1 MVIIDKSIIELLQ
14 YRIQQEEISSRMYE
28 AMSRWLD
35 FKGFTGAAK
44 LWKKY
49 STEEL
54 THAGWATVYLQ
65 DLNILPETRVIEQP
79 QMTFKS
85 LPNIV
90 ALSMKHEV
98 EILEQCSELMNKC
111 QEIGDNLTFTLAHK
125 FVAEQSEEIGKLQLW
140 IDQLEQFGDTGAS
153 LMMIDEKMGAYA
165 G

>member
-1 MVIIDKSIIELLQ
+1 MVIDTQIIELLQ
-14 YRIQQEEISSRMYE
+14 YRIQQEEISSRLYE
-28 AMSRWLD
+28 SMSRWLD
-35 FKGFTGAAK
+35 FKGFSGASK

-54 THAGWATVYLQ
+54 THVGWVTEYLQ
-65 DLNILPETRVIEQP
+65 NLNILPETRAIEQP

-98 EILEQCSELMNKC
+98 EILAQCSELMNKC
-111 QEIGDNLTFTLAHK
+111 KEIGDNQTLTLAHK
-125 FVAEQSEEIGKLQLW
+125 FVAEQNEEIGKLTFW
-140 IDQLEQFGDTGAS
+140 IDQLNLFGDTGAS
-153 LMMIDEKMGAYA
+153 LMMIDEKMGSYA